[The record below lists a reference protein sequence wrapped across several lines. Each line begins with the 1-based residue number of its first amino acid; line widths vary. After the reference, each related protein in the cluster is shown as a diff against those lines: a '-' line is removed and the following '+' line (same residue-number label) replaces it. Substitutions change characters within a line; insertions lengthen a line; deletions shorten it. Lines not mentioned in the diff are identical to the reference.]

1 MNRPNGWYR
10 NMTLEKAEEI
20 RKLYFSRQMK
30 QKELAEKFGIR
41 QPSVSRIVSGQTWA
55 RP

>member
-1 MNRPNGWYR
+1 MRPKGWYR
-10 NMTLEKAEEI
+10 HMTFDKAEEI